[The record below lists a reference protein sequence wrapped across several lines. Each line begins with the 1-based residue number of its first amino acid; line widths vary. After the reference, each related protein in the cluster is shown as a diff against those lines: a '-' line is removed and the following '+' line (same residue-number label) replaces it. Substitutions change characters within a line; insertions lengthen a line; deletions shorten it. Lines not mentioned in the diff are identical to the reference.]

1 MVVATAEALTSVV
14 PSPGRFQPSSVCV
27 PVRLQLS
34 PGDSEGWASYPPRC
48 AGRWHLHFRFPSFE
62 VLFSFSLGFLLETHH
77 FLAEWGHRPLPALPG
92 QERTDRGR
100 DGQVRSHNCD
110 KFPTRLNVSSVPNQ
124 RMQSPKHPCPAI
136 TCVILHV
143 SSVGPISVQSPDC
156 RCWPPPLFL
165 SRLLWGSSCFRLSL
179 SHGLT
184 CRLVVGTACLA
195 ASAFRLGFLGPS
207 GLRVQHL

>member
-1 MVVATAEALTSVV
+1 MSRPVAPAL
-14 PSPGRFQPSSVCV
+14 P
-27 PVRLQLS
+27 LS
-34 PGDSEGWASYPPRC
+34 
-48 AGRWHLHFRFPSFE
+48 SFE

-143 SSVGPISVQSPDC
+143 SSVGPSLFSPPTADVG
-156 RCWPPPLFL
+156 RRRSFSLD
-165 SRLLWGSSCFRLSL
+165 LLWGSSCFHLSL
-179 SHGLT
+179 WFDLT
-184 CRLVVGTACLA
+184 CRPVVGTACLA
-195 ASAFRLGFLGPS
+195 ASAFRLSFLGPS